1 LHTLHTGTVKSKKA
15 GADWAKQRVAPRWVS
30 LIEQAWQ
37 EREGV
42 RFGGKI
48 SWRAETKALHR
59 TLEFM
64 EYAVTLVQA
73 NSDNLPFH
81 PSAP

>member
-48 SWRAETKALHR
+48 GRRADAKALHR